1 MSFPKDFLWGGATA
15 ANQCEGAY
23 AQDGKGLSTADV
35 MLAEK
40 SDDYSFSRGNPR
52 DVTKQIE
59 DGIYYP
65 SHIAIDH
72 YHHMEEDVKLFA
84 EMGFKCYRFSI
95 AWSRIFPQGNEEAPN
110 EEGLKFY
117 DRLIELLLTHHI
129 EPLVTMSHFETPLGL
144 LKYGSWE
151 NRKTV
156 DFFSRYAKVLLERYK
171 GKVRYWLTF
180 NEINAMSLQ
189 PWMAGGIDS
198 PDEAVRMR
206 AAYHQLLASAKAVD
220 MAHKID
226 PENKVGMMYSG
237 HFAYPNSPDPKDV
250 QGTFDFMHKMLFYC
264 DVQCRGYYPSYKR
277 KELER
282 EQIEL
287 PIKPGDKEIFRAGK
301 VDFLSFSYYL
311 THVTG
316 KDTRGAVRGLNGIDT
331 GYKNPYLK
339 ESEWGW
345 PVNPMGLRHILNFFW
360 ERYQIPLMVVEN
372 GLGAID
378 IVEEDGSIHDDYR
391 IQYLKEHIREMKKA
405 IEMDGVEVMGY
416 TSWGC
421 IDLIAAS
428 TGQMSKR
435 YGFIH
440 VDLDDEGNGTLKR
453 RKKDSF
459 WWYKKLIETD
469 GESLEE
475 EL

>member
-35 MLAEK
+35 MLAGK

-189 PWMAGGIDS
+189 QIG
-198 PDEAVRMR
+198 R
-206 AAYHQLLASAKAVD
+206 AS
-220 MAHKID
+220 
-226 PENKVGMMYSG
+226 
-237 HFAYPNSPDPKDV
+237 
-250 QGTFDFMHKMLFYC
+250 
-264 DVQCRGYYPSYKR
+264 CR
-277 KELER
+277 ER
-282 EQIEL
+282 
-287 PIKPGDKEIFRAGK
+287 
-301 VDFLSFSYYL
+301 V
-311 THVTG
+311 
-316 KDTRGAVRGLNGIDT
+316 
-331 GYKNPYLK
+331 
-339 ESEWGW
+339 
-345 PVNPMGLRHILNFFW
+345 
-360 ERYQIPLMVVEN
+360 
-372 GLGAID
+372 
-378 IVEEDGSIHDDYR
+378 
-391 IQYLKEHIREMKKA
+391 
-405 IEMDGVEVMGY
+405 
-416 TSWGC
+416 
-421 IDLIAAS
+421 
-428 TGQMSKR
+428 
-435 YGFIH
+435 
-440 VDLDDEGNGTLKR
+440 
-453 RKKDSF
+453 
-459 WWYKKLIETD
+459 
-469 GESLEE
+469 
-475 EL
+475 